1 MEINKTNP
9 ILYGLVAGIITYIIL
24 YVDVNFENKRL
35 NFKKSNTDG
44 KCICPKFYVT
54 LKVPIM
60 IGALVWTIISY
71 FYDLNQ
77 EQEVKELLS
86 NTTTLFDQDLFTD
99 MPDF

>member
-1 MEINKTNP
+1 MVINKTNP
-9 ILYGLVAGIITYIIL
+9 ILYGLIAGIITYVIL
-24 YVDVNFENKRL
+24 YIDVNFENKRF
-35 NFKKSNTDG
+35 NFKKSEVDG

-77 EQEVKELLS
+77 EQEIKDILS
-86 NTTTLFDQDLFTD
+86 NSTSLFDQDLFTD

>member
-9 ILYGLVAGIITYIIL
+9 ILYGLVAGIITYIVL

>member
-54 LKVPIM
+54 LKVTIM

>member
-1 MEINKTNP
+1 MEIKKTNP
-9 ILYGLVAGIITYIIL
+9 ILYGLVAGIITYIVL

>member
-24 YVDVNFENKRL
+24 YVDVNFENKRF
-35 NFKKSNTDG
+35 NFKKSQTDG

-71 FYDLNQ
+71 FYDFNQ

-86 NTTTLFDQDLFTD
+86 NTTSLFDQDLFTD
-99 MPDF
+99 MPEF

>member
-9 ILYGLVAGIITYIIL
+9 ILYGLVAGIITYIVL

-77 EQEVKELLS
+77 EQEIKEILS
-86 NTTTLFDQDLFTD
+86 NSTSLFDQDLFTD
-99 MPDF
+99 IPDF